1 MSLHYCII
9 GKLGLYQVHMCYYYV
24 ANTYDYVGWS
34 LERHN
39 DVGYVL
45 EQHNNV
51 M

>member
-1 MSLHYCII
+1 MSVKYNCVIIMSLILMI
-9 GKLGLYQVHMCYYYV
+9 ML
-24 ANTYDYVGWS
+24 VGWS